1 MIKLVIIKNPFE
13 PWNGR
18 ELHTVEAGKTANEV
32 IRQYMP
38 ACANVDILVNS
49 KPIELETMIPDDAF
63 VVIYPKVMGGDSGK
77 NILVAL
83 P

>member
-18 ELHTVEAGKTANEV
+18 ELHTVEAGKTADEV
-32 IRQYMP
+32 LRQYMP

-49 KPIELETMIPDDAF
+49 KPIEPDVVIPDDSF
-63 VVIYPKVMGGDSGK
+63 VVI
-77 NILVAL
+77 
-83 P
+83 